1 MAQPVFFAGNPL
13 SKFAQTI
20 NGNWVG
26 PAKAFLLAVG
36 AFCFIIWSTA
46 HSTGGEDMKRKGK
59 NGWLAATIAV
69 LMGYGAVSVISYM
82 SQQGSSI

>member
-1 MAQPVFFAGNPL
+1 MAQPVFFAGNPF

-20 NGNWVG
+20 NGSWIG
-26 PAKAFLLAVG
+26 PAKTFLLALSG
-36 AFCFIIWSTA
+36 LFFIIWAAA

-59 NGWLAATIAV
+59 NGWLAAALGV
-69 LMGYGAVSVISYM
+69 LAGYAGVSVVSYM